1 MSRGLFLPGLLSLG
15 LLSAATAGGQMRVS
29 TDDVN
34 VRCGPG
40 TRFEIVCQA
49 DEGDLVTVRRS
60 TEEWSEIAPPAAAK
74 LWVYAELIEDST
86 VIASRVQIRS
96 GPGISYRP
104 AGKLDR
110 GYEVSIEETAG
121 DWVRIAPP
129 PEASV
134 WISSQ
139 YLESPDA
146 PVKSAPVPTTP
157 AKPAPP
163 PPAKPVP
170 KPVAK
175 PAPAKP
181 AAPVMSKPVAEK
193 PRPVPPRPRPD
204 GGADGGKIEP
214 PTPLPVALQG
224 RRLAKD
230 RKQGEL
236 VRLEGE
242 IQTARSVWG
251 KLSSYRLVGRDAEGR
266 VITRCYLLGNPKQL
280 ETVLGRRASIDGRQ
294 YWVHRVRYPGVRP
307 ERIRLY
313 PERR

>member
-1 MSRGLFLPGLLSLG
+1 
-15 LLSAATAGGQMRVS
+15 MRV
-29 TDDVN
+29 TADGVN

-49 DEGDLVTVRRS
+49 DEGDLLTVRR
-60 TEEWSEIAPPAAAK
+60 TTDEWSEVAPPPDAR
-74 LWVYAELIEDST
+74 LWVYGELIEDGT

-104 AGKLDR
+104 AGKLDK
-110 GYEVSIEETAG
+110 GYNVAIEETVG
-121 DWVRIAPP
+121 EWVRIAPP

-134 WISSQ
+134 WISKE
-139 YLESPDA
+139 YLASPDA
-146 PVKSAPVPTTP
+146 AAKAPAPAPARAAPAAPV
-157 AKPAPP
+157 
-163 PPAKPVP
+163 AKPVAP
-170 KPVAK
+170 PTVS

-181 AAPVMSKPVAEK
+181 VAPNSAQPQLPVRR
-193 PRPVPPRPRPD
+193 PRSVPPQPLPD
-204 GGADGGKIEP
+204 DRVDEEEESAP
-214 PTPLPVALQG
+214 PLPVALKG

-242 IQTARSVWG
+242 IQSAGSSWG
-251 KLSSYRLVGRDAEGR
+251 KLSPYRLVGRDAEGR
-266 VITRCYLLGNPKQL
+266 FITRCYLLGNTKQL
-280 ETVLGRRASIDGRQ
+280 ESIRGRRASIDGRQ

-307 ERIRLY
+307 DRIRLH